1 LECGDQLFAQQIVS
15 KELSATITNRANKM
29 NILYIHGLNGSL
41 SDEKRSILETYGTVY
56 SPSIDY
62 EANPNSIEH
71 LKEEFQNKDINVII
85 GSSMGGFVGY
95 YLSIAFQRPALLF
108 NPALVYRSVY
118 QNIPEYKNPFHS
130 FKKIVL
136 GAQDEVVYPKNTI
149 VFIADRIKENTDFQ
163 ISLRQDLAHRIP
175 LDIFEEEVKTFF
187 KSLCY

>member
-1 LECGDQLFAQQIVS
+1 
-15 KELSATITNRANKM
+15 M

-41 SDEKRSILETYGTVY
+41 SEEKRAILETYGTVY

-62 EANPNSIEH
+62 AEDPNSIKH
-71 LKEEFQNKDINVII
+71 LKEEFQDKDINVVM

-108 NPALVYRSVY
+108 NPALVYRTVF
-118 QNIPEYKNPFHS
+118 QNIPEYNNPNRS

-136 GAQDEVVYPKNTI
+136 GSQDEVVYPKNTLI
-149 VFIADRIKENTDFQ
+149 FIADRIKDNTDYQ

-175 LDIFEEEVKTFF
+175 LEIFEEEVKSFF
-187 KSLCY
+187 NSVCY